1 MTRTYFITGIGTDVG
16 KTVASAIVVKALG
29 ADYWKPIQCGDLDH
43 SDSMK
48 VQRLTGCAVHPEAY
62 RLHLPMSPHAAAEAE
77 GMEVTLD
84 GFRVPKTDRPL
95 VIEGAGGLLVPLNR
109 KETVLDLIQTLG
121 VPVMLVSRHYLGSIN
136 HTLLSLEV
144 LKQRGISVAG
154 ILFNGEEH
162 PATES
167 IIAELTGVMVLGR
180 IPVFTELSVDAVS
193 VAADQLRERLLQA
206 L

>member
-1 MTRTYFITGIGTDVG
+1 
-16 KTVASAIVVKALG
+16 
-29 ADYWKPIQCGDLDH
+29 
-43 SDSMK
+43 
-48 VQRLTGCAVHPEAY
+48 
-62 RLHLPMSPHAAAEAE
+62 
-77 GMEVTLD
+77 
-84 GFRVPKTDRPL
+84 
-95 VIEGAGGLLVPLNR
+95 
-109 KETVLDLIQTLG
+109 
-121 VPVMLVSRHYLGSIN
+121 MLVSRHYLGSIN